1 MDDHPNQSP
10 QSSSPTLLTLNKS
23 VPTVCA
29 RCSNSMWFGSEKVTK
44 CFCRVMHALT
54 WSGDG
59 KDVVTHCDGI
69 FLGAEEEEV
78 GE

>member
-1 MDDHPNQSP
+1 
-10 QSSSPTLLTLNKS
+10 
-23 VPTVCA
+23 
-29 RCSNSMWFGSEKVTK
+29 MWFGSEKVTK